1 MLSPHYTLTKAQ
13 LGWLALAAGV
23 LGFVG
28 VFSLDL
34 VVLARANGVASLF
47 SAATVEHLRSPMGIG
62 PAQRLALL
70 VCIGTALFGATLI
83 PLRNRPA

>member
-1 MLSPHYTLTKAQ
+1 MFSPDYTLTKAQ
-13 LGWLALAAGV
+13 LGWLALAAG
-23 LGFVG
+23 LIGFVA

-47 SAATVEHLRSPMGIG
+47 SAATLDHLRSPLGIG

-70 VCIGTALFGATLI
+70 VCGVVAVFGATLI
-83 PLRNRPA
+83 PLGNRPA